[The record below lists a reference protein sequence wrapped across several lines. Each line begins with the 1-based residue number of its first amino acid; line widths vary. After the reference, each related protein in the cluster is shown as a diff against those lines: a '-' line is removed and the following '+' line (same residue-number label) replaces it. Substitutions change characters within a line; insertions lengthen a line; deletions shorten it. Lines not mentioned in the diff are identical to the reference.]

1 MGPGQRAYQSG
12 AAYFTHLTANSCLSR
27 VNRPAPA
34 RPLVTPQRPH
44 ACPRPD
50 APRSGQRIA
59 AVIWLLWRGPA
70 WRASGGRGGCEGQR
84 GWRVVSRAVAAGAY
98 ALTGWCQRRCMSA
111 EPACCAFLGVRK
123 RGGAASSSA
132 RRCCRAIASG
142 AAAVLL
148 HRQPNSD
155 SAASTR
161 WGVSAR
167 TRADLWHLARLKWTT
182 S

>member
-34 RPLVTPQRPH
+34 RPLATPQRPH

-59 AVIWLLWRGPA
+59 AVIWLFWRGPA
-70 WRASGGRGGCEGQR
+70 WRASGGRGGCGGQR

-123 RGGAASSSA
+123 RGGQPAAL
-132 RRCCRAIASG
+132 RV
-142 AAAVLL
+142 AAVVLSLPALL
-148 HRQPNSD
+148 QCCFIDSRIPTRQP
-155 SAASTR
+155 ACGG
-161 WGVSAR
+161 GVSAR

>member
-1 MGPGQRAYQSG
+1 MKVS
-12 AAYFTHLTANSCLSR
+12 AAGGWYLGL
-27 VNRPAPA
+27 
-34 RPLVTPQRPH
+34 
-44 ACPRPD
+44 
-50 APRSGQRIA
+50 
-59 AVIWLLWRGPA
+59 WLLGLTLLLA
-70 WRASGGRGGCEGQR
+70 GVNG
-84 GWRVVSRAVAAGAY
+84 VA
-98 ALTGWCQRRCMSA
+98 CQRSRPVVHSL
-111 EPACCAFLGVRK
+111 AFGK
-123 RGGAASSSA
+123 GGGAASSSA